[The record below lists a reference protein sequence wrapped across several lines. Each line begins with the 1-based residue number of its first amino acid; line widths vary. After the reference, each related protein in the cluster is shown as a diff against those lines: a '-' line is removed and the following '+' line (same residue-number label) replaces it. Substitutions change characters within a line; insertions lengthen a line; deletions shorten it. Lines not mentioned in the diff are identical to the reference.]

1 MSEEEQI
8 TQAALDMAIR
18 RLNDAERRA
27 LADALVGEDGSV
39 WARGNIRTMTNM
51 VREDMLVWEWIEG
64 AHNPRPK
71 LTPLGM
77 ALRDRLLE
85 ISAA

>member
-1 MSEEEQI
+1 MSENEQI

-27 LADALVGEDGSV
+27 LADALTGKDGSV

-51 VREDMLVWEWIEG
+51 VREEMLVWEWTEG

-77 ALRDRLLE
+77 ALRARLLE
-85 ISAA
+85 ITSV

>member
-1 MSEEEQI
+1 MSENEQI

-27 LADALVGEDGSV
+27 LADALMGDDGNV

-51 VREDMLVWEWIEG
+51 VREEMLVWEWTEG

-71 LTPLGM
+71 LTPLGI

-85 ISAA
+85 ITAA